1 MKKSNPS
8 FLNLYLKGFAMGFAA
23 IIPGISG
30 GTVAYILGIYDQLI
44 EAINSLVRSFT
55 ASMTFLLPIGLGV
68 LSAIIALTFPIGLAF
83 DYAPLPT
90 VSLFAGLILGGLPL
104 LRKKASM
111 TRSTIDM
118 ITFVIPALIAMAL
131 GLFSVIGELDAT
143 FIVESTEIA
152 PKFVLVFIGIIG
164 VSAFIVPGISGS
176 MLLLTL
182 GFYEPILNSL
192 EAIVESI
199 PFIWNAGYDVLNFSF
214 LGVGLLL
221 GFILISW
228 LMGYLL
234 KTFPKLVYIAV
245 FGFVVGSLFSVFVNY
260 EIMDA
265 YDDLNA
271 IQVILTVLALGG
283 GTYMSFRFNQ
293 HYAS

>member
-1 MKKSNPS
+1 
-8 FLNLYLKGFAMGFAA
+8 MGFAA